1 MNLILVLFATK
12 TIVLFMLPGIFDMYL
27 VEVIWSLHVFEY
39 IEKVWKE
46 NVFSKRRCL
55 SGIFD
60 RKKSDDD
67 FTKTGNISAGGNNNW
82 LSYEFNWQKKL
93 WKNNDNHG
101 RIMNYEW
108 LYSRE
113 IFLVFVLEWL
123 HQNALKEKVFIKYF

>member
-93 WKNNDNHG
+93 EKITIIMAGSW
-101 RIMNYEW
+101 IMNGGI
-108 LYSRE
+108 RE
-113 IFLVFVLEWL
+113 RFSLFS
-123 HQNALKEKVFIKYF
+123 